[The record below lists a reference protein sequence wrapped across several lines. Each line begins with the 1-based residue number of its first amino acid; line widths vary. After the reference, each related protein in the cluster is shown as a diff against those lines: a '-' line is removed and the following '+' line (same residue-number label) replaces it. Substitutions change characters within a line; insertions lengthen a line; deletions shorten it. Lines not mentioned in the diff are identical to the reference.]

1 MEVLDMLS
9 SEVDKH
15 GLVGWL
21 FFFCGLLIKLPQ
33 ASPRGVDLIDI
44 TSPKVG
50 IVKLWVGE
58 FLTFFMS
65 VYNIII
71 I

>member
-1 MEVLDMLS
+1 MLAP
-9 SEVDKH
+9 
-15 GLVGWL
+15 G
-21 FFFCGLLIKLPQ
+21 
-33 ASPRGVDLIDI
+33 GVDLIDI
-44 TSPKVG
+44 TSLRVG
-50 IVKLWVGE
+50 ILKLWAGE